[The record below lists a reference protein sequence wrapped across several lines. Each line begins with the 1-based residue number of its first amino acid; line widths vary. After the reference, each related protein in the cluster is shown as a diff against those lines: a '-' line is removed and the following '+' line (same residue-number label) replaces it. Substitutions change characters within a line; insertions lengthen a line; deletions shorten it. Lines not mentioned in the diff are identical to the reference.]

1 MKPFVPVGK
10 TRLLMVEG
18 RTDLE
23 FFRQLGFYL
32 KFTKDTPLQI
42 MEYEGKDNLQNFLA
56 LVQNEPEF
64 KYVTHIGIV
73 RDADFTGG
81 AFQSVQ
87 SALAGANQENL
98 DRKPYPIPVAV
109 TNFLVANDLQV
120 GVFIMPDGQ
129 SDGMLESLLLRVLQ
143 DDAIMTCVDDYFACI
158 EKTNINPK
166 PEPLPKA
173 TMRVYMAALYQGKI
187 RSYIEGKNIDFEAST
202 DDRNKSYLSDI
213 YKMTWWTWEHEAFNP
228 IKSFVLKLVE

>member
-1 MKPFVPVGK
+1 MKPFVPIGK

-18 RTDLE
+18 KADLE
-23 FFRQLGFYL
+23 FFIQLGFQL
-32 KFTKDTPLQI
+32 KFTKSTPIQF

-81 AFQSVQ
+81 TFQSVQ
-87 SALAGANQENL
+87 SALAGANQENP
-98 DRKPYPIPVAV
+98 DRKQYPIPVAV
-109 TNFLVANDLQV
+109 TNFVVANDLQV
-120 GVFIMPDGQ
+120 GVFIMPDAN

-143 DDAIMTCVDDYFACI
+143 DEAIMTCVEDYFACI
-158 EKTNINPK
+158 EKTKINLK

-187 RSYIEGKNIDFEAST
+187 RSFIEGKNIDFESPA